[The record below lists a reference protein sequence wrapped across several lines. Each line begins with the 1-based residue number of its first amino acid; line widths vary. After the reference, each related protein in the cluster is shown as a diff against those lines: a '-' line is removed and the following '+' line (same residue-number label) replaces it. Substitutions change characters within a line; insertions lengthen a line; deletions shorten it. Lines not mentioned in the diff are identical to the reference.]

1 MNPPHAGLR
10 QRGDPAKAS
19 LGFTGGRSLGY
30 SAPVLPKDLLEP
42 LGLDA
47 LLVTRPE
54 NVRYLS
60 GFPHPEDAQVLVT
73 GEGAFLLT
81 DPRYPEA
88 ERESR
93 IPAKVLKREEREALL
108 KTLKGRVG
116 FEAEHLPYAA
126 LERLRELVPAEWVPT
141 KGVVEKLRLRK
152 TPEEVERIRKA
163 QALAEEALAHVLPL
177 LRPGVEEREIALEVE
192 FFLKRRG
199 AEGAA
204 FPPIVASGERGALP
218 HARASEKRLK
228 AGELVTL
235 DLGARLEGYHSDMTR
250 TFALGRPKEELRRA
264 YKAVEEAMEAALAAL
279 APGKTGK
286 EVDAV
291 ARKALEAHGLD
302 RYFVH
307 SLGHGVGLAVHE
319 GPSLSPYGEEV
330 LEPGM
335 VVTVEPGVYLPGLGG
350 VRLEELVLL
359 TESGV
364 ELLSRFPRDFQEL

>member
-204 FPPIVASGERGALP
+204 FPPSWPPGSGGPCPTRGP
-218 HARASEKRLK
+218 
-228 AGELVTL
+228 
-235 DLGARLEGYHSDMTR
+235 
-250 TFALGRPKEELRRA
+250 RRSA
-264 YKAVEEAMEAALAAL
+264 
-279 APGKTGK
+279 
-286 EVDAV
+286 
-291 ARKALEAHGLD
+291 
-302 RYFVH
+302 
-307 SLGHGVGLAVHE
+307 
-319 GPSLSPYGEEV
+319 
-330 LEPGM
+330 
-335 VVTVEPGVYLPGLGG
+335 
-350 VRLEELVLL
+350 
-359 TESGV
+359 
-364 ELLSRFPRDFQEL
+364 